1 MPRPRLTPAASAR
14 RTRRSLVLVVAGVA
28 VDVADVLDA
37 SALLA
42 YFLDEPGAEKV
53 EQAMAAGA
61 VISTV
66 NLAEVFTRLADARP
80 DLAGLFVQPD
90 ADTGS
95 DARHR
100 MQAGPGAGAPVVP
113 DTLTVEPFTLTD
125 AMACAA
131 LRPAT
136 RPRGLSL
143 GDRACL
149 ALGRRI
155 GSTVLTADRN
165 WLELDHDAVGVT
177 IELIRTTATRA

>member
-1 MPRPRLTPAASAR
+1 M
-14 RTRRSLVLVVAGVA
+14 
-28 VDVADVLDA
+28 ADVLDA

-42 YFLDEPGAEKV
+42 YFLDEPGAETV

-80 DLAGLFVQPD
+80 DLAELFVQLD
-90 ADTGS
+90 AD
-95 DARHR
+95 
-100 MQAGPGAGAPVVP
+100 AGPQVQPHLQTSLGAGAPVLP
-113 DTLTVEPFTLTD
+113 ATLTVEPFTLTD

-131 LRPAT
+131 LQPAT

-165 WLELDHDAVGVT
+165 WLELDRDAIGVR
-177 IELIRTTATRA
+177 IELIRPSDRARLTATAVPLVCSTCCAR

>member
-1 MPRPRLTPAASAR
+1 
-14 RTRRSLVLVVAGVA
+14 VLVGVGAA

-42 YFLDEPGAEKV
+42 YFLDERGAEKV

-80 DLAGLFVQPD
+80 DLADLFVQLD
-90 ADTGS
+90 AD
-95 DARHR
+95 
-100 MQAGPGAGAPVVP
+100 AGPEVQPHVQTSLGAGAPVLP

-177 IELIRTTATRA
+177 IELIRPVATEA